1 MLIVSDFLI
10 VITSII
16 GLYLFRKINKEYIP
30 FIWYILA
37 IAITELSSYANFNSN
52 IKQAIVLAY
61 VTSAY
66 QLLLTIFFSWDKYKV
81 KLKTKVFIR
90 VFLFFLVLADV
101 ILFFFYGVTA
111 KWGTLLTLS
120 ILSIYS
126 ISILIQ
132 HGVGFYSMRSTISRA
147 LIIVPFVV
155 FNIYFIPFKIMLYF
169 LYNASNEIF
178 FLNLFSLIHM
188 INILSYICFSLSL
201 IIAPRRE
208 RYLNAV

>member
-37 IAITELSSYANFNSN
+37 ISITELSDYANFNSN
-52 IKQAIVLAY
+52 IKQAIILAY
-61 VTSAY
+61 VIACS

-90 VFLFFLVLADV
+90 IFLFLLVLADV
-101 ILFFFYGVTA
+101 ISIFFYGVTA

-132 HGVGFYSMRSTISRA
+132 HGVGFYSRRSTISRS
-147 LIIVPFVV
+147 LIIVPFI
-155 FNIYFIPFKIMLYF
+155 FFTIYFIPFKIMLYF
-169 LYNASNEIF
+169 LYNDSRQIF
-178 FLNLFSLIHM
+178 FFNLYSVVHM